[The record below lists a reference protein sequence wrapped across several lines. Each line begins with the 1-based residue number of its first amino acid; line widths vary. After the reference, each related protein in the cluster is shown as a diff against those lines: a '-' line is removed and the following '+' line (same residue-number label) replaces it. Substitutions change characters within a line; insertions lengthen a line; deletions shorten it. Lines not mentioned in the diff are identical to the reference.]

1 MVQVP
6 DKGMIYSF
14 NEGNYNGWSEG
25 LRNYVDSLKDPS
37 KWGGKPYTSRS
48 PLTPLLPNFQLQHS
62 TDRLRSLASLRD
74 GCRRASCGHVHHVVA
89 VVMHWGPRWLCC

>member
-1 MVQVP
+1 MQVP

-25 LRNYVDSLKDPS
+25 LRKYMDSLKDPS

-48 PLTPLLPNFQLQHS
+48 IPMDLYTPRRLLNTVLAL
-62 TDRLRSLASLRD
+62 RLPASSVE
-74 GCRRASCGHVHHVVA
+74 RRKVII
-89 VVMHWGPRWLCC
+89 

>member
-1 MVQVP
+1 MLQVP

-25 LRNYVDSLKDPS
+25 LRKYMDSLKDPS

-48 PLTPLLPNFQLQHS
+48 NSPHFYRLMLLY
-62 TDRLRSLASLRD
+62 
-74 GCRRASCGHVHHVVA
+74 C
-89 VVMHWGPRWLCC
+89 